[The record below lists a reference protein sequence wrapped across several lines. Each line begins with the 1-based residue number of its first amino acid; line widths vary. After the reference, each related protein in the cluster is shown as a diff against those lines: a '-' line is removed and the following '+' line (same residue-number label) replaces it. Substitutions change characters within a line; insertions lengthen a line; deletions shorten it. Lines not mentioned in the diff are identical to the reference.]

1 MPCFQLWGDSPNR
14 LNALFP
20 VVGPQPKQIN
30 LIHIFKIRSQLIMF
44 LKFSKYIVCP
54 VNNVTVLCHPNQ
66 SQLFAGLLVFFQL
79 LEVTGT
85 VT

>member
-1 MPCFQLWGDSPNR
+1 
-14 LNALFP
+14 
-20 VVGPQPKQIN
+20 
-30 LIHIFKIRSQLIMF
+30 MF
-44 LKFSKYIVCP
+44 LKFSKYMVCL
-54 VNNVTVLCHPNQ
+54 VNNITVLCHPNQ